1 MCKFDDDP
9 LCLDELLRDDLV
21 AHIPS
26 LKQIDQNCRDGCW
39 EVWFGKCFVL
49 SGVWMVMKSRSGKV
63 DHKVDRKIILK

>member
-26 LKQIDQNCRDGCW
+26 LKQIDQNCRDGCDDELLLLDKQFEGYICWRAKDFFKLCW
-39 EVWFGKCFVL
+39 EDRAH
-49 SGVWMVMKSRSGKV
+49 RS
-63 DHKVDRKIILK
+63 